1 MIEVENLCKSFIR
14 TVKDDNDKK
23 KQFKKFKTKKEE
35 FLAVNNVSFKA
46 EKGEIVGIL
55 GPNGAGKTTL
65 LRMLGGIL
73 TPTSGNI
80 KIAGNDYL
88 IDKNIVKKEIGYLS

>member
-14 TVKDDNDKK
+14 TVKDDTDKK

-46 EKGEIVGIL
+46 EKL
-55 GPNGAGKTTL
+55 
-65 LRMLGGIL
+65 
-73 TPTSGNI
+73 S
-80 KIAGNDYL
+80 L
-88 IDKNIVKKEIGYLS
+88 IHI

>member
-1 MIEVENLCKSFIR
+1 MIESNNLSKSFIR
-14 TVKDDNDKK
+14 VVKDEKTKK
-23 KQFKKFKTKKEE
+23 KNKRFKTKKEE
-35 FLAVNNVSFKA
+35 FLAVDNISFKV
-46 EKGEIVGIL
+46 EKGEIYGIL

-80 KIAGNDYL
+80 FVAGHNYEKDR
-88 IDKNIVKKEIGYLS
+88 NNAKKKIGY